1 MRLLTGPGPEIHRA
15 QSDEVALCS
24 LQLLCL
30 LLSVLLLI
38 DLALYAV
45 GRPWAPVAGRT
56 QLVAFRGGHGVGRA
70 FRALPEKFNL

>member
-15 QSDEVALCS
+15 QSDEAALCS

-45 GRPWAPVAGRT
+45 GRPWALAGPR
-56 QLVAFRGGHGVGRA
+56 
-70 FRALPEKFNL
+70 

>member
-15 QSDEVALCS
+15 QSDEAALCS

-30 LLSVLLLI
+30 LLSALLLI

-45 GRPWAPVAGRT
+45 GRPWALGPGSWQLAG
-56 QLVAFRGGHGVGRA
+56 
-70 FRALPEKFNL
+70 PS